1 MCLGILGTNFKILLV
16 EIGLFPGIPHEES
29 KGSREL
35 YGRRGLGVKFIPLET
50 CPWVSSVHPRLS
62 RHGGSPGVS
71 SARPARGQCPVL
83 VPS

>member
-1 MCLGILGTNFKILLV
+1 MCLGILGTNFKMLLV
-16 EIGLFPGIPHEES
+16 EIGLFPGIPLKES
-29 KGSREL
+29 KRSREL

-62 RHGGSPGVS
+62 RHGGSPVMPS
-71 SARPARGQCPVL
+71 VRPVRGQCPVS